1 MLKKLALSIIFIFLT
16 AYSLNANEN
25 SPTPQA
31 LESQLTSEEQTILI
45 QQISEHNSN
54 IKTMVGKFLQIDSNG
69 GRVEGMFYL
78 DRPNKIRF
86 RYAPPSREEIISVG
100 RGFYVI
106 DRAEETKYAYPQ
118 DQIPLRIFLNEK
130 INLFDANITNV
141 TTSTDY
147 IAIEITDESLIGT
160 VEVALIF
167 DIATKDLV
175 QWVLT
180 EPSGAQLTFSLYDVQ
195 KNLIIPK
202 SYFYIPAQYKSKR

>member
-1 MLKKLALSIIFIFLT
+1 MIQRLILLFFALILYIIP
-16 AYSLNANEN
+16 SN
-25 SPTPQA
+25 A
-31 LESQLTSEEQTILI
+31 LERELSEEEIKLI
-45 QQISEHNSN
+45 NEISEYNSS

-69 GRVEGMFYL
+69 ARIEGMFYL

-118 DQIPLRIFLNEK
+118 DQIPLRIFLQEK
-130 INLFDANITNV
+130 INLFDANIVDV
-141 TTSTDY
+141 TSSSDFISIVIREET
-147 IAIEITDESLIGT
+147 IAGE

-167 DIATKDLV
+167 DILSKDLV
-175 QWVLT
+175 QWSLT

-202 SYFYIPAQYKSKR
+202 SYFYIPAQYKSKNQ